1 MQRNA
6 KIYAELKGVACTSD
20 AFHITK
26 PHEDGKYA
34 TLAMTKALQD
44 AKLNPDQIQ
53 YINAHGTSTYHNDR
67 IETLAIHKAFGE
79 HVTKLAISSS
89 KSMIGHLVGAA
100 GAVEAIVTC
109 LSIYYSKAHPT
120 INLETPDPECDL
132 DYIPNTAREFPI
144 DNALSNSFG
153 FGGHNVSLAFSSI

>member
-1 MQRNA
+1 MGEGAGILILEEREHALQRNA

-20 AFHITK
+20 AFHITQ

-44 AKLNPDQIQ
+44 AQLNPDQIQ

-79 HVTKLAISSS
+79 HATKLAISSS
-89 KSMIGHLVGAA
+89 KSMIGHLVRCNRCGQL
-100 GAVEAIVTC
+100 
-109 LSIYYSKAHPT
+109 LSLVLAST
-120 INLETPDPECDL
+120 IK
-132 DYIPNTAREFPI
+132 
-144 DNALSNSFG
+144 G
-153 FGGHNVSLAFSSI
+153 SSYN